1 MSSSPSWQQA
11 GRQDTGAVAE
21 SQRLETHTTRQRENA
36 RTIVNLGHSSLLK
49 STSPETLSPI
59 RLYLLWASIIPIY
72 EPMGAISEYHIMI
85 TKLTTLRF
93 HFCTYYKHVIC
104 NKKKAKMISG
114 LVTV

>member
-21 SQRLETHTTRQRENA
+21 SLHLETHTTRQRENTG
-36 RTIVNLGHSSLLK
+36 TIVNLGHSSPLK
-49 STSPETLSPI
+49 SASPETFSPI

-85 TKLTTLRF
+85 TKLTTLLF
-93 HFCTYYKHVIC
+93 HSVLNTSMSITI
-104 NKKKAKMISG
+104 KKKQK
-114 LVTV
+114 